1 MLNNYYQQQP
11 DSQVYR
17 DIHPSAATTGMN
29 TGDKHQDAIGS
40 RFTPEISHNTN
51 DKHQR
56 STESPP
62 EITAMLNEIAA
73 QLIFCNSFGS
83 LPSFSCDNPVTDSHA
98 PLSPPSI
105 GAASLPKSL
114 SFASMGSKSGLLNDT
129 DINQLPELL
138 SPLSIGDTSTPK
150 SIGGTLTPGSLSFVS
165 MGSKSGL
172 LNEMSNDSF
181 RVCADN
187 PVEEFFGDDVVEPV
201 WERNSAPSNQIP
213 STKVTFGD
221 HLNPNQ
227 EQGNIPTT
235 PNRVDPKG
243 KRPAD
248 VPLLERGKRIK
259 RQLSKWTEAEEK
271 RLEEAVQKYGD
282 SNWSAIARHVGGKR
296 DNRSC
301 RQRWV
306 LNLRPEI
313 KMKKKTGAWS
323 KEEMDQLREIL
334 SGLDCNDPSTWELAS
349 KAMGYSRNIKQI
361 KGKYENFLAPN
372 LKHGPWTKEED
383 AILLRLQSESGN
395 KWKTFGLT
403 LVGRSSE
410 RIRRRFTLLSKRS
423 SKNSTWL

>member
-1 MLNNYYQQQP
+1 
-11 DSQVYR
+11 
-17 DIHPSAATTGMN
+17 
-29 TGDKHQDAIGS
+29 
-40 RFTPEISHNTN
+40 
-51 DKHQR
+51 
-56 STESPP
+56 
-62 EITAMLNEIAA
+62 
-73 QLIFCNSFGS
+73 
-83 LPSFSCDNPVTDSHA
+83 
-98 PLSPPSI
+98 
-105 GAASLPKSL
+105 
-114 SFASMGSKSGLLNDT
+114 
-129 DINQLPELL
+129 
-138 SPLSIGDTSTPK
+138 
-150 SIGGTLTPGSLSFVS
+150 

-172 LNEMSNDSF
+172 LNEISNDSF

-201 WERNSAPSNQIP
+201 WERDSAPSNQIP
-213 STKVTFGD
+213 STKTTFGD
-221 HLNPNQ
+221 HLDPNQ

-235 PNRVDPKG
+235 PSRVDPKG

-259 RQLSKWTEAEEK
+259 RQLSKWTEEEEK

-361 KGKYENFLAPN
+361 RDRWENYLNPN
-372 LKHGPWTKEED
+372 LRLVPWTGEED
-383 AILLRLQSESGN
+383 ACLLRLQKEFGN
-395 KWKTFGLT
+395 KWTAFTST
-403 LVGRSSE
+403 LVGRSSD
-410 RIRRRFTLLSKRS
+410 RIRNRFTQLRKQQLKDMYTGCSTLSGGSGKY
-423 SKNSTWL
+423 K

>member
-17 DIHPSAATTGMN
+17 NIHPSASTTCMN

-40 RFTPEISHNTN
+40 RFTPEISLNTN

-62 EITAMLNEIAA
+62 EITAQMLVNEIAA
-73 QLIFCNSFGS
+73 HLSFGS

-98 PLSPPSI
+98 SLSPPSI
-105 GAASLPKSL
+105 GAALLPQSL

-138 SPLSIGDTSTPK
+138 SPLSIGDTFTPK
-150 SIGGTLTPGSLSFVS
+150 SIGGTSTPGSLSFVS
-165 MGSKSGL
+165 MGSRSGL
-172 LNEMSNDSF
+172 LKEMSNDSF
-181 RVCADN
+181 RFCADN
-187 PVEEFFGDDVVEPV
+187 PVEEFFADDVVEPV
-201 WERNSAPSNQIP
+201 WERDSAPSNQIP
-213 STKVTFGD
+213 STKTTLGD
-221 HLNPNQ
+221 HLDPNQ
-227 EQGNIPTT
+227 EQGNISTT
-235 PNRVDPKG
+235 PNRVDSS

-271 RLEEAVQKYGD
+271 KLEEAVQKYGV
-282 SNWSAIARHVGGKR
+282 SNWSAIAKHVGGKR

-313 KMKKKTGAWS
+313 KMKKKTGPWS

-334 SGLDCNDPSTWELAS
+334 SGLDPKDPSTWELAS

-383 AILLRLQSESGN
+383 AILLRLQSEFGN
-395 KWKTFGLT
+395 KWKTFEST

-423 SKNSTWL
+423 SKNSV